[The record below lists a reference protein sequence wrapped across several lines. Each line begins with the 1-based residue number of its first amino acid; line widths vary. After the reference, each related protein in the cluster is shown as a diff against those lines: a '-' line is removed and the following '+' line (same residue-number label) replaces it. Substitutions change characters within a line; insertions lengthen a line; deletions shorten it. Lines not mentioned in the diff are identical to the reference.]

1 MSDRV
6 AIMRDGRIEQLGT
19 PRDVYERPAT
29 EFVAEFVGASN
40 RLAGEDRRACSM
52 TARYEAEVDGVG
64 RIRAARRARAGGRP
78 ERCAIV
84 RPEAISPT
92 PIRLVAPA

>member
-19 PRDVYERPAT
+19 PQQVYETPGD

-40 RLAGEDRRACSM
+40 RFP
-52 TARYEAEVDGVG
+52 ARIVDVLGDGVYEAEADVIGSFRADGVPG
-64 RIRAARRARAGGRP
+64 LKRDQSAV
-78 ERCAIV
+78 AIV
-84 RPEAISPT
+84 RPEAISVT
-92 PIRLVAPA
+92 PAVG